1 MKTVPL
7 KYWLEQQVNIN
18 VYRIYVERPIELT
31 HLNLTEILLYG
42 ATNTATGNSD
52 VGNGNSNNG
61 NGLAKISNQIL
72 RFDRKSLNISFNV
85 VKTVERST
93 GEEDM
98 RKSKLPDEETIKY
111 VLRIDFSKCE
121 IDPEKCTMDSIDQH
135 WVMRL
140 PFYYPGNEKRC
151 DRMYL
156 FKAFESSEVKF
167 FTPST
172 SSVDEVEDNHS
183 NNTNIVNNSNNENID
198 IFPIQH
204 NQKNKDN
211 GIHCYKCNAKLVHNN
226 TFTMV
231 KKSPSSAFTYLS
243 QHWYCLQ
250 QQGAKRLERLAPNG
264 ILPIHNQSII
274 INQASFLFMQKHIID
289 DAINVITINLN
300 EDDNYNKN
308 HADQQLHRHDHRC
321 SNNHTNHSD
330 GSNNVNSNNIETMKG
345 LICKTC
351 KTMLGV
357 LKMRPLFNQNEN
369 IYKDVPTVEL
379 YKYNLKEFRGA
390 YTVDSLVGHII
401 ASSFNS
407 NNTRTFQIK
416 VISRNNNKNN
426 PGNQYII
433 DRHKWLNITLFDI
446 DVRCSNEATNVL
458 SQAMKIL
465 YKVCYTAIPF
475 FDNSKNID
483 TRDRE
488 VIYLSLHSFNTLLK
502 RLNYVNKK
510 LPKSLS
516 KMKFKEQMD
525 VSVLYW

>member
-1 MKTVPL
+1 MMKTVPL

-18 VYRIYVERPIELT
+18 VYRIYVERPIELI
-31 HLNLTEILLYG
+31 HSNLTEILLYG
-42 ATNTATGNSD
+42 GTNTATDNNGVDNNNND
-52 VGNGNSNNG
+52 DGNGF
-61 NGLAKISNQIL
+61 AKISNQVL

-85 VKTVERST
+85 ATTVGKFT
-93 GEEDM
+93 NVGNQGEEDM
-98 RKSKLPDEETIKY
+98 KKSKLTDEETIKY

-156 FKAFESSEVKF
+156 LKPFESSEVKF

-172 SSVDEVEDNHS
+172 ISREIDEVEDNQS
-183 NNTNIVNNSNNENID
+183 NNSNIVNNSNNENMN
-198 IFPIQH
+198 IFPIHH
-204 NQKNKDN
+204 NQINKDN
-211 GIHCYKCNAKLVHNN
+211 GIHCYKCNAKLVHSN

-231 KKSPSSAFTYLS
+231 KKSPSSAFSYLS

-250 QQGAKRLERLAPNG
+250 QQGAKRLEHLAPNG
-264 ILPIHNQSII
+264 IIPIHNQSII

-289 DAINVITINLN
+289 DAINVININLN
-300 EDDNYNKN
+300 EHDNYNRN
-308 HADQQLHRHDHRC
+308 NADQQKLHYHSHRC
-321 SNNHTNHSD
+321 SNNHTHHSN

-357 LKMRPLFNQNEN
+357 LKMRPLFNQIEN
-369 IYKDVPTVEL
+369 IYMDVPTVEL
-379 YKYNLKEFRGA
+379 YKYNLKEFRGT

-416 VISRNNNKNN
+416 VIDRNNSKND
-426 PGNQYII
+426 PGNQYVI
-433 DRHKWLNITLFDI
+433 DRHKWLSITLFDI
-446 DVRCSNEATNVL
+446 DVRCSNETTNVL

-465 YKVCYTAIPF
+465 YKVCYTAIPL
-475 FDNSKNID
+475 FDNVKNID
-483 TRDRE
+483 NIRIEKLLYTE
-488 VIYLSLHSFNTLLK
+488 YL
-502 RLNYVNKK
+502 
-510 LPKSLS
+510 
-516 KMKFKEQMD
+516 KFTFI
-525 VSVLYW
+525 